1 MPDYYATLELHPGA
15 SQESIKLA
23 YRRLTREHHPDL
35 KIASTESEKKMLSAV
50 MAQLNG
56 AYAVLS
62 DVKLRR
68 EYDESL
74 KILTSL
80 HAGNAV
86 SRVAE
91 TGTRSASGG
100 RPAPAGDVDRTLAH
114 ELSLQ
119 LRSNLLARRNDFSWN
134 EKTLEGFD
142 WGLEASSWSSH
153 WCVAGRGFAVL
164 DPASAKKFAND
175 AQGVV
180 ALGNRSIRKSHFLF
194 LLPFQRLSEWKSVS
208 AEFNRFFSAASP
220 RKFANVPVE
229 IALLDAR
236 QGQTMRFG
244 CHLREKRFEELL
256 RCLSPTS

>member
-1 MPDYYATLELHPGA
+1 VPDHYATLELHSGA

-35 KIASTESEKKMLSAV
+35 KINSTESERKTLSAV
-50 MAQLNG
+50 MAQLNS

-68 EYDESL
+68 EYDQSL

-80 HAGNAV
+80 HASSTV

-91 TGTRSASGG
+91 TGTRSACG
-100 RPAPAGDVDRTLAH
+100 PAPASDVEATLAH
-114 ELSLQ
+114 ALCLQ
-119 LRSNLLARRNDFSWN
+119 LRSNLLARLKDFSWK

-142 WGLEASSWSSH
+142 WGLEESSWSSH
-153 WCVAGRGFAVL
+153 YCVAGRGFAVL

-180 ALGNRSIRKSHFLF
+180 ALGNRSVRKSHFLF
-194 LLPFQRLSEWKSVS
+194 LLAFQRLSEWKSVS
-208 AEFNRFFSAASP
+208 AEFNRFFSAASH

-256 RCLSPTS
+256 RCVSPTS

>member
-1 MPDYYATLELHPGA
+1 VPDYYATLDLDPGA

-35 KIASTESEKKMLSAV
+35 KINSTESERKMLSAV
-50 MAQLNG
+50 MAQLNS

-68 EYDESL
+68 EYDQSL

-80 HAGNAV
+80 DASSTV
-86 SRVAE
+86 SRVVE
-91 TGTRSASGG
+91 TGTRSAFGL
-100 RPAPAGDVDRTLAH
+100 RPTPASDVDRTLAH

-119 LRSNLLARRNDFSWN
+119 LRSNLRAGFKDFSWK

-153 WCVAGRGFAVL
+153 YCVAGRGFAVL
-164 DPASAKKFAND
+164 NPACAKKFAKD
-175 AQGVV
+175 AEGVV

-208 AEFNRFFSAASP
+208 AEFNRFFSTASH

-256 RCLSPTS
+256 RCVSPTS